1 MVDLLQDMAGKYR
14 SQKDQISAYLLVL
27 VIEIIFCQKKTKIVQ
42 DWIYLIILFHMLH
55 MQTILHSL
63 GMMDYM

>member
-1 MVDLLQDMAGKYR
+1 MVDLLQDMAGNYR
-14 SQKDQISAYLLVL
+14 SKKDPISAYLLVL
-27 VIEIIFCQKKTKIVQ
+27 VIEIILCQKKTKILQ
-42 DWIYLIILFHMLH
+42 DWIYVIILFHMLH

>member
-14 SQKDQISAYLLVL
+14 SQKDPISAYLLVL
-27 VIEIIFCQKKTKIVQ
+27 VIEIIFCQKKTKILQ
-42 DWIYLIILFHMLH
+42 DWIS
-55 MQTILHSL
+55 ILHSL